1 MMRSCIILG
10 LVLAPLFAQA
20 QDANYS
26 KDDILKHFLQP
37 SEAAEGKSEKSRTR
51 AVNIGASGYSDDD
64 HASNSSI
71 VRSDADAFNLLITFE
86 VDSDRLTEHA
96 KSNLDQF
103 IEALKTPEMSKLR
116 FSVEGH
122 TDATGPENYNLALST
137 RRANSVVRYLA
148 ENGIDQARLDS
159 RGFGEAQPKASNPTD
174 PDNRRVE
181 TRLILDQ

>member
-10 LVLAPLFAQA
+10 LFLAPLYAQA
-20 QDANYS
+20 QDASYS
-26 KDDILKHFLQP
+26 KDDILKHFLKQ
-37 SEAAEGKSEKSRTR
+37 SEAAEGSSGKPLTR
-51 AVNIGASGYSDDD
+51 AVNIGAAGYSDDD

-103 IEALKTPEMSKLR
+103 IEALKTSEMSQLR

-122 TDATGPENYNLALST
+122 TDATGPQNYNLALST
-137 RRANSVVRYLA
+137 RRANSVVRYMA
-148 ENGIDQARLDS
+148 ENGIEEERLLS
-159 RGFGEAQPKASNPTD
+159 RGFGEAKPKSGNPTD

-181 TRLILDQ
+181 TRLIMEQ